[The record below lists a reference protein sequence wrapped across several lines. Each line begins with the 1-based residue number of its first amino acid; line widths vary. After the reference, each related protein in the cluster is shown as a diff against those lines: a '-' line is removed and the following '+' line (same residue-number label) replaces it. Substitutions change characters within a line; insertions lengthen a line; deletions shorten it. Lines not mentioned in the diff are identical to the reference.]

1 MIDGVIDMKSN
12 EEYNTEV
19 QEILSKY
26 KSVRDKYKMLK
37 TIFLLIMILSVIA
50 LLIVFAVPTINN
62 RLLLI
67 AIAFVF
73 IIISELLN
81 IVFGAK
87 LYNIGRKV
95 IEEVEQMDIKDE
107 GVQEIMIEKVEDFF
121 GI

>member
-1 MIDGVIDMKSN
+1 MKSN

>member
-1 MIDGVIDMKSN
+1 MIDRVIDMKSN
-12 EEYNTEV
+12 EEYSIEV

-67 AIAFVF
+67 IIAFIL

-81 IVFGAK
+81 I
-87 LYNIGRKV
+87 R
-95 IEEVEQMDIKDE
+95 
-107 GVQEIMIEKVEDFF
+107 
-121 GI
+121 